1 MITAILFI
9 LILSVVVISHE
20 WGHFMAA
27 IKSGVKVDEFGF
39 GFPPKLFGYRPKG
52 SETEYTFNLLP
63 IGGFVRL
70 EGEDGEHKDDPR
82 SFAAKGYWTKVFIL
96 SAGVMMNLV
105 VAFLAFTIAGVMGA
119 RVQLPESEYG
129 SPEFTDQGVTI
140 TTVIEDSPADD
151 ADLRFGDI
159 VTSVNGEE
167 ITSIDGLQEIIKSN
181 EGSEISMVIERGNQT
196 LEKQVLARD
205 DYGENE
211 GATGIAIGITGIE
224 RMGLFEAMGRSVQRM
239 LAVILLT
246 FQVLF
251 ILVESIFTS
260 TEVPAGAEVTGP
272 VGLVNVINDF
282 RDLGAVYLINL
293 VGLIS
298 MSLAIFNI
306 LPIPALDGGRILFAT
321 IEKVKGSPINPNT
334 EAIVHTVAFYILI
347 GLMIMVAVCDVI
359 NIL

>member
-27 IKSGVKVDEFGF
+27 IKSGVKVEEFGF

-119 RVQLPESEYG
+119 RVQLPETEYG
-129 SPEFTDQGVTI
+129 SEKFTDQAVTI
-140 TTVIEDSPADD
+140 TTVLEDSPADQ
-151 ADLRFGDI
+151 ADLRFGDV
-159 VTSVNGEE
+159 VTSINGEE
-167 ITSIDGLQEIIKSN
+167 VTTTQELQEIIQSN
-181 EGSEISMVIERGNQT
+181 EGSEVVMSIKRGNET
-196 LEKQVLARD
+196 LEKQVFARD

-211 GATGIAIGITGIE
+211 GATGIAIAITGVE
-224 RMGLFEAMGRSVQRM
+224 KMGLFEAMWRSVQRM
-239 LAVILLT
+239 ITVIVLT
-246 FQVLF
+246 FQVF
-251 ILVESIFTS
+251 YILVESIFTS

-282 RDLGAVYLINL
+282 RELGAVYLINL

-347 GLMIMVAVCDVI
+347 GLMVVVAIRDII

>member
-9 LILSVVVISHE
+9 LILSIVVISHE

-27 IKSGVKVDEFGF
+27 IKSDVKVDEFGF

-129 SPEFTDQGVTI
+129 SSEFSDQAVTI
-140 TTVIEDSPADD
+140 TTVLEDSPADEVG
-151 ADLRFGDI
+151 LRFGDI
-159 VTSVNGEE
+159 VNSVNEE
-167 ITSIDGLQEIIKSN
+167 QITTIDELQEIIRAN
-181 EGSEISMVIERGNQT
+181 EGSEISMVIERGNET
-196 LEKQVLARD
+196 IEKAVFAREE
-205 DYGENE
+205 YGENE
-211 GATGIAIGITGIE
+211 GATGIAIAITGVE
-224 RMGLFEAMGRSVQRM
+224 SMGVFEAMWRSVQRM
-239 LAVILLT
+239 IAVIVLT
-246 FQVLF
+246 FQVF
-251 ILVESIFTS
+251 YILIESIFTS

-306 LPIPALDGGRILFAT
+306 LPIPALDGGRILFVT

-347 GLMIMVAVCDVI
+347 GLMIVVAVRDIV